1 MTTQACINGHLG
13 GCAFLEGGP
22 CSRQLRIERA
32 KERLPSVRAHAENLR
47 AAVRQREAGI
57 GSQLSEF
64 RELLAAAESELAQL
78 EAGAAEVL

>member
-1 MTTQACINGHLG
+1 
-13 GCAFLEGGP
+13 
-22 CSRQLRIERA
+22 
-32 KERLPSVRAHAENLR
+32 
-47 AAVRQREAGI
+47 VRQREAGI